1 MCQLIF
7 LISLGSF
14 KYKRIYGSE
23 MKMSCINGETCGAQK
38 LNCCSNLHGC
48 STRRGA
54 LRLIS
59 FSEQNKR
66 FFSSVPRI
74 MHKKEM

>member
-1 MCQLIF
+1 MRCVKTTYDASVDF
-7 LISLGSF
+7 LISLGIF

-48 STRRGA
+48 STRRSA

-59 FSEQNKR
+59 FSEQNK
-66 FFSSVPRI
+66 
-74 MHKKEM
+74 